1 MNIYFQTK
9 NIDLHPH
16 EKEMMANRMYGLN
29 KFFSW
34 DTNAYIDIERTRQ
47 SQHGDDLYYASIKID
62 DPTNQY
68 FTEEYKENV
77 RKAFDHA
84 YGDMFRVVRSHRGKS
99 RNIAR
104 RAGAK
109 IKKMLTRRK

>member
-9 NIDLHPH
+9 NIDIHPNI
-16 EKEMMANRMYGLN
+16 KDTMANRMYGLN

-34 DTNAYIDIERTRQ
+34 DTNAYIDIQRTRQ
-47 SQHGDDLYYASIKID
+47 NQHGHDLYYVSIKID
-62 DPTNQY
+62 DPLNQY

-84 YGDMFRVVRSHRGKS
+84 YGDIFRVIRSHRGKS
-99 RNIAR
+99 RNLAR
-104 RAGAK
+104 QAGTK
-109 IKKMLTRRK
+109 IKNLLKRKK